1 MRSSTRSF
9 SPRLLAAAVIAA
21 AGLALPATA
30 QTTTTETS
38 SAPARRSVNPKR
50 DTLLK
55 MQRTVTIELEEQ
67 RLEDVMRFIREITGA
82 DLEVV
87 WLNDRTSGLD
97 PEQLITVSV
106 KGRPAL
112 ELLEKV
118 LDKAEVDF
126 TQNTWQMTEHGTM
139 QVGPKDVLNRDKRV
153 EIYDINDL
161 LFVVPRYDQVPEIDL
176 EAVLQQSEGGQGQ
189 SPFEDDDDEEEERT
203 TREERAEELADLI
216 RTIVETEQWIEN
228 GGEGGSIR
236 YWQGT
241 LIVNAPDYM
250 HRQINGYAWWPAS
263 HTARVVEGRRYVT
276 LNVDTSIGTVDGFE
290 QYPVTGVVPGRQSTS
305 ARRSSG

>member
-1 MRSSTRSF
+1 
-9 SPRLLAAAVIAA
+9 
-21 AGLALPATA
+21 
-30 QTTTTETS
+30 
-38 SAPARRSVNPKR
+38 
-50 DTLLK
+50 
-55 MQRTVTIELEEQ
+55 
-67 RLEDVMRFIREITGA
+67 
-82 DLEVV
+82 
-87 WLNDRTSGLD
+87 
-97 PEQLITVSV
+97 
-106 KGRPAL
+106 
-112 ELLEKV
+112 LEKV

-276 LNVDTSIGTVDGFE
+276 LNVDTSIGT
-290 QYPVTGVVPGRQSTS
+290 
-305 ARRSSG
+305 